1 MAIRSLKAFVGDPVP
16 KKHRENPLLAGFQV
30 WVQGSLG
37 SGLDP
42 LNVNEV
48 FVVLVMLVF
57 SPLIMLWF
65 TVLVFI
71 GDEFKTWPKRQRI
84 LSLLL
89 FPLFIPLVYFGII
102 GYHMIYGTMLR
113 LYERHKALRAADRA
127 VRDLKGAVGLA

>member
-1 MAIRSLKAFVGDPVP
+1 MAIRSLKPFVGDLVP

-30 WVQGSLG
+30 WVQGSVR

-48 FVVLVMLVF
+48 FLVLVMLVF

-65 TVLVFI
+65 TVLLFTSE
-71 GDEFKTWPKRQRI
+71 DFAAWPKHQRI
-84 LSLLL
+84 WCAFL
-89 FPLFIPLVYFGII
+89 FPILMPLAYFGII
-102 GYHMIYGTMLR
+102 GYHMIYGTMRR
-113 LYERHKALRAADRA
+113 LYERHKALRAAGRA

>member
-89 FPLFIPLVYFGII
+89 FPLFIP
-102 GYHMIYGTMLR
+102 
-113 LYERHKALRAADRA
+113 
-127 VRDLKGAVGLA
+127 